1 MSSTDPAASTSS
13 HASRSFSSF
22 KMMTRKRALALK
34 SASAE
39 SAANIRSSAR
49 RVMRSSRG
57 KPLTEEGA
65 KLVEEERK
73 VREAGVSIIILWG
86 A

>member
-13 HASRSFSSF
+13 PASRSFSSF

-39 SAANIRSSAR
+39 SAAR

-65 KLVEEERK
+65 KRVEEERK

>member
-1 MSSTDPAASTSS
+1 MSSTDPATSTSS
-13 HASRSFSSF
+13 PASRSFSSF

-39 SAANIRSSAR
+39 SAAR

-65 KLVEEERK
+65 KRVEEERK